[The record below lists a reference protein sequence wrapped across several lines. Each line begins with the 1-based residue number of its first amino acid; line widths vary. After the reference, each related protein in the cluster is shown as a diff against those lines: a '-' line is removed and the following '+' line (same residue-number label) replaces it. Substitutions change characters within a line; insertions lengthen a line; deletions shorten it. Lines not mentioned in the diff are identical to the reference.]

1 VQSHCLTRIFSH
13 LAETYVRS
21 LKGEIRSDEVL
32 KLPNLNRIMR
42 NIKKRYQFIDTS
54 LFETAVTSFFRNAA
68 DPDYS
73 AIKWNL
79 AQNFYVAKAIG
90 IDSSG
95 QLLSAEVFGNS
106 VFYLDTNVI
115 IAAVEPKNPHHESFK
130 ALRQACQQLQIE
142 LKVCQISLN
151 ELRTLANHQRE
162 LISEV
167 VDQIPEDTAPKV
179 GGLFF
184 DLYRDEL
191 EANGSVDLN
200 ELFRNF
206 TNPMPLLGQDYG
218 VELVDNYWFDKAK
231 GRKETI
237 QLVTAV
243 NEESVNKRGRRKSD
257 TVALHDALVLR
268 WVQKERE
275 NGNTWLAT
283 LDNSLPRYI
292 GNGKGPSTAPLAIG
306 LDAVLQWIS
315 PLAIPRD
322 IEDDVAEVFS
332 EAVKYQLLPQDS
344 FFVLQDFIIFAALE
358 MECKELPAEDVE
370 GCIRYLK
377 TNAADLDPTNPE
389 DREKL
394 SLEVS
399 RFFADP
405 SRKHHQEVRRL
416 ESEVA
421 AVREESQRRVG
432 EFELERT
439 KHDEES
445 KRILEEYDNKL
456 KDSNREIGYLKGR
469 QEQLEDDIRRE
480 RLKGQAKMRLSLM
493 LLLLVVGESVLLY
506 LTWRFGEGAN
516 LLQRMENTYALL
528 SGLFFVVV
536 AILIPFVVGKERL
549 RALDWPWSHGS

>member
-1 VQSHCLTRIFSH
+1 
-13 LAETYVRS
+13 
-21 LKGEIRSDEVL
+21 
-32 KLPNLNRIMR
+32 
-42 NIKKRYQFIDTS
+42 
-54 LFETAVTSFFRNAA
+54 
-68 DPDYS
+68 
-73 AIKWNL
+73 
-79 AQNFYVAKAIG
+79 
-90 IDSSG
+90 
-95 QLLSAEVFGNS
+95 
-106 VFYLDTNVI
+106 
-115 IAAVEPKNPHHESFK
+115 
-130 ALRQACQQLQIE
+130 
-142 LKVCQISLN
+142 
-151 ELRTLANHQRE
+151 
-162 LISEV
+162 
-167 VDQIPEDTAPKV
+167 
-179 GGLFF
+179 
-184 DLYRDEL
+184 
-191 EANGSVDLN
+191 
-200 ELFRNF
+200 
-206 TNPMPLLGQDYG
+206 
-218 VELVDNYWFDKAK
+218 
-231 GRKETI
+231 
-237 QLVTAV
+237 
-243 NEESVNKRGRRKSD
+243 
-257 TVALHDALVLR
+257 
-268 WVQKERE
+268 
-275 NGNTWLAT
+275 
-283 LDNSLPRYI
+283 
-292 GNGKGPSTAPLAIG
+292 
-306 LDAVLQWIS
+306 
-315 PLAIPRD
+315 
-322 IEDDVAEVFS
+322 
-332 EAVKYQLLPQDS
+332 
-344 FFVLQDFIIFAALE
+344 VLQDFIIFAALE